1 MATAPTASTGAPEKT
16 RTPGITEPTAEPVVI
31 DNALLRYADEVRGA
45 LTALGADRPPDAGF
59 TPGFALPAV
68 DDRVRRY
75 FSACQLAVLD
85 LGTYRGRRLRML
97 DLMRNPRTKTTKTGP
112 SLVIVARAVEFIQRT
127 GEPVLLVSPSSGNKV
142 TALRDAVLRAY
153 ETGLATPEQLG
164 IVVVVPGS
172 SAPKLWDSPLSTD
185 PALRA
190 RNPVVTYDGQDRADV
205 KALAQSLVD
214 GYGTAVRDEYG
225 VHLWYTL
232 EIGNYLVA
240 DVIRAAAEDEFLP
253 RAEGR
258 LHVHAVSSAY
268 GLLGHDL
275 GARRLA
281 AARGGKPT
289 AHYFLVQHL
298 DTADMVLSL
307 YHDSVSG
314 DHRPAYRLDEATMLY
329 RQDEDPRFPAVTYDP
344 DEILDPTFYTRAPVT
359 SATMNP
365 IIHRQGGGGIVV
377 SLYEVL
383 QRYPLLRAMLGRAG
397 TPLPADPRDLR
408 EWSLAMALTG
418 ILNAVDRDLVDETDI
433 LVHGSGSYSVDDFSP
448 IPPDRRV
455 AVADVESLYQV
466 TRRAAEAGAVPA
478 TSPLG
483 AS

>member
-1 MATAPTASTGAPEKT
+1 M
-16 RTPGITEPTAEPVVI
+16 I

-75 FSACQLAVLD
+75 FSACQLAVAD
-85 LGTYRGRRLRML
+85 LGDYRGRRLRML

-172 SAPKLWDSPLSTD
+172 SVHKLWDSPLSAD

-190 RNPVVTYDGQDRADV
+190 RNPVVTYDGRDRADV

-214 GYGTAVRDEYG
+214 GHGAAIRDEFG

-240 DVIRAAAEDEFLP
+240 DVIRAAAEEEFLP

-307 YHDSVSG
+307 YHGSVSRE
-314 DHRPAYRLDEATMLY
+314 HRPAYRLDEATMLY
-329 RQDEDPRFPAVTYDP
+329 RQDDNPRFPAVTYDP
-344 DEILDPTFYTRAPVT
+344 GEIL
-359 SATMNP
+359 
-365 IIHRQGGGGIVV
+365 V

-408 EWSLAMALTG
+408 EWSLVMALTG
-418 ILNAVDRDLVDETDI
+418 ILNAIDRDLVDETDI
-433 LVHGSGSYSVDDFSP
+433 LVHGSGTYSVDDFSP
-448 IPPDRRV
+448 IPPDRRT
-455 AVADVESLYQV
+455 AVTDVGALYQI
-466 TRRAAEAGAVPA
+466 TRRAAGAGAVPA
-478 TSPLG
+478 TSAPG
-483 AS
+483 TS